1 MSCWWLDGCRIIWRC
16 ASDSFQLYLLLVAVL
31 QKKKKKIRFAYYWGT
46 PLVNM
51 SEVVGN
57 HLENLLEGLE
67 SVGNPLANF

>member
-1 MSCWWLDGCRIIWRC
+1 MRLWQFSIL
-16 ASDSFQLYLLLVAVL
+16 SFACCSVA
-31 QKKKKKIRFAYYWGT
+31 KKIRFACYWGT

-67 SVGNPLANF
+67 GVGNPLANF